1 VNARRQGGY
10 LTAKIHQTSGRIFA
24 RMLRDA
30 GIKINPAQG
39 RIMFALWRRD
49 DVPIQELGR
58 ETALEKSTLTSMLD
72 RLEKTGFIRRVPSNE
87 DRRRIH
93 IRRTAKD
100 KALEKKYLAVSA
112 EMTELFYRGFPPED
126 IDRFEDFLLRIYD
139 NLARLER
146 PEAPKAG

>member
-1 VNARRQGGY
+1 MNARHQGGY
-10 LTAKIHQTSGRIFA
+10 LTAKVHQTAGRIFA

-30 GIKINPAQG
+30 GIEINPAQG

-49 DVPIQELGR
+49 DIPIQELGR

-72 RLEKTGFIRRVPSNE
+72 RLEKTGFIRRVPSKE

-112 EMTELFYRGFPPED
+112 EMTGHFYHGFQPEE
-126 IDRFEDFLLRIYD
+126 IDRFEKFLRRIYE
-139 NLARLER
+139 NLSQIEN
-146 PEAPKAG
+146 PEP